1 MAFRIVE
8 ERDFKKTNTYN
19 NLVIM
24 SDMKDTHVEWRYCS
38 EEEDVDDDSQA
49 LF

>member
-1 MAFRIVE
+1 ME
-8 ERDFKKTNTYN
+8 ERDFKKKKTNTYN
-19 NLVIM
+19 NLVII
-24 SDMKDTHVEWRYCS
+24 SDMKDTHVEWNCS